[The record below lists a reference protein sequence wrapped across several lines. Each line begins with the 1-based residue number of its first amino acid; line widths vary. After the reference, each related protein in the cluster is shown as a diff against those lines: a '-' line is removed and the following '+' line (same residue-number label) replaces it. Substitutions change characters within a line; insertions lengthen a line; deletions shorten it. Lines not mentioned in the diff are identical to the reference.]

1 MKRYVDVKRCYKKIL
16 ISFYKK
22 KKKKVIKKVIFCHFY
37 LVCKWDDTLVL
48 IDWRQTAKSVNHQF
62 SNHCQASPVL
72 SKFLIS
78 KSMAQVSGV

>member
-1 MKRYVDVKRCYKKIL
+1 MKRYVDVTRCYKKIL
-16 ISFYKK
+16 ISFY
-22 KKKKVIKKVIFCHFY
+22 KKKVIKKVIFCHFY

-48 IDWRQTAKSVNHQF
+48 IDWRQTAKSVIHQF

>member
-1 MKRYVDVKRCYKKIL
+1 MKRYVDVTRCYKKYSYHFI
-16 ISFYKK
+16 

-48 IDWRQTAKSVNHQF
+48 IDWRQTAKSVIHQF

-78 KSMAQVSGV
+78 KSMAQVSGG